1 MFLKLKSLPLLAFVL
16 LLSPYPAFAGEG
28 RVDQAE
34 GLEIEK
40 DAFELEFQTI
50 FVPESNGEEGEW
62 KIAPTIEY
70 GVSEALSVGLEI
82 EFEKEAGEALQLSEV
97 GVQAK
102 LVVISP
108 ENAAVGLGIQSAVI
122 FDRSSDVGFET
133 YFIAEHKSDQID
145 VIANLVLSAEPGDWS
160 ELSTSYVGRFD
171 HAIGNHFSLGLEAGG
186 EISGEAKGRH
196 WLGPVLS
203 AAGEEGSPIPAF
215 ELSIFAPLT
224 HRTPD
229 IQFRLELDWEF

>member
-1 MFLKLKSLPLLAFVL
+1 MFQKWKSFPVLALVL

-34 GLEIEK
+34 GLEIEN
-40 DAFELEFQTI
+40 DVFELEFQTV

-62 KIAPTIEY
+62 KFAPTIEY
-70 GVSEALSVGLEI
+70 GVNDALSVGLEI
-82 EFEKEAGEALQLSEV
+82 EFEKEAGEALQFSEV

-108 ENAAVGLGIQSAVI
+108 ENAVVGLGFQSAVI
-122 FDRSSDVGFET
+122 FDRSSDIGFET
-133 YFIAEHKSDQID
+133 YFIAEHKSDKIG

-171 HAIGNHFSLGLEAGG
+171 HAIGDDFSLGLEAGG

-203 AAGEEGSPIPAF
+203 ATGEDDSLVPAI

-224 HRTPD
+224 RRTPD